1 MSHIKHTIAVL
12 TAICIIMSFMPVISV
27 AETADT
33 ETDIQTEAGTELQA
47 EVQAEDRTEDQTDST
62 AVDEEGNGGMDDND
76 ADTSEQEGEPED
88 GDAVETDDAEEPQES
103 EESEPSDEP
112 EEKEKTE
119 IPEEISKEARV
130 TAQAISSGETISY
143 TSKHVESGK
152 YGLKVVVISVTNDG
166 TKYEGTCSQIG
177 VESSKSG
184 KATATKVSNNS
195 KHAKII
201 YKYAI
206 QKDWWNGAEG
216 EESAKDVLG
225 LSGTVKTTKRV
236 LLEERS
242 GKQRGHDSC
251 FRGQGL

>member
-225 LSGTVKTTKRV
+225 LSGTVKTIQTVCLRCRI
-236 LLEERS
+236 RS
-242 GKQRGHDSC
+242 GLYDM
-251 FRGQGL
+251 GLRDR